1 MHRGPVSGQVA
12 THMTTTLYSGPLS
25 MFGAKVEIAARE
37 KGVPF
42 DLVMVPFTTDDAY
55 EPKHPEVL
63 RVNPVKQQVPV
74 WVDTIGGDQGDHGGP
89 DEVALFDSTQI
100 LEYLEDRYPRPA
112 HLALWPRGIAERAR
126 ARQLEQKSDEVFFP
140 HVIKLFGLQHD
151 MKSAAAVAAC
161 AGCARFYDEM
171 EGLLA
176 TREHL
181 AGPYSF
187 ADIAFYMACV
197 FADRKGAG
205 MTDATPRLLAWRT
218 RVGERPAVRAVVDPM
233 MRFLASQGRGVPAFL
248 RR

>member
-1 MHRGPVSGQVA
+1 
-12 THMTTTLYSGPLS
+12 MTRIYSGPLS

-37 KGVPF
+37 KGVAF
-42 DLVMVPFTTDDAY
+42 ELVMVPFIEGDAY

-74 WVDTIGGDQGDHGGP
+74 LVDG
-89 DEVALFDSTQI
+89 EVSLFDSTQI
-100 LEYLEDRYPRPA
+100 FEYLEDRYPAP
-112 HLALWPRGIAERAR
+112 ALWPEGIADRAR

-140 HVIKLFGLQHD
+140 NVIKLFGLQD
-151 MKSAAAVAAC
+151 AMQSAPAVAAC
-161 AGCARFYDEM
+161 AACARYYDEM

-176 TREHL
+176 TRDYL
-181 AGPYSF
+181 AGPYGF

-233 MRFLASQGRGVPAFL
+233 MQFLASQGRGVPAFL
-248 RR
+248 QR

>member
-1 MHRGPVSGQVA
+1 
-12 THMTTTLYSGPLS
+12 MTTHIYSGPLS

-42 DLVMVPFTTDDAY
+42 ELVMVPFTIDDAY

-74 WVDTIGGDQGDHGGP
+74 LTDDIDGG
-89 DEVALFDSTQI
+89 VALFDSTQI
-100 LEYLEDRYPRPA
+100 SEYLEDRYPGPES
-112 HLALWPRGIAERAR
+112 LALWPAGIAERAR

-140 HVIKLFGLQHD
+140 NVIRLFGLQHD
-151 MKSAAAVAAC
+151 MKSAPAVAAC
-161 AGCARFYDEM
+161 AACARFYEEL

-176 TREHL
+176 SRECEYL

-187 ADIAFYMACV
+187 ADIAFYMAHV

-205 MTDATPRLLAWRT
+205 MTGATPRLVAWRD
-218 RVGERPAVRAVVDPM
+218 RVGARPAVRAVVDPM

-248 RR
+248 QR

>member
-1 MHRGPVSGQVA
+1 
-12 THMTTTLYSGPLS
+12 MTTCIYSGPLS

-37 KGVPF
+37 KRVAF
-42 DLVMVPFTTDDAY
+42 ELVMVPFTTDDAY

-63 RVNPVKQQVPV
+63 RVNPVKRQVPV
-74 WVDTIGGDQGDHGGP
+74 LVD

-100 LEYLEDRYPRPA
+100 FEYLEDRYPEPP
-112 HLALWPRGIAERAR
+112 LWPEGIAERAR

-140 HVIKLFGLQHD
+140 NVIRLFGLQDD
-151 MKSAAAVAAC
+151 MQSEPAVAAC
-161 AGCARFYDEM
+161 AACARFYDEM
-171 EGLLA
+171 EALLA
-176 TREHL
+176 GRDYL

-205 MTDATPRLLAWRT
+205 MTGATPRLIDWRT
-218 RVGERPAVRAVVDPM
+218 RVGERAAVRAVVDPM

-248 RR
+248 QR

>member
-1 MHRGPVSGQVA
+1 
-12 THMTTTLYSGPLS
+12 MTTNIYSGPLS

-37 KGVPF
+37 KGIAF
-42 DLVMVPFTTDDAY
+42 ELVMVPFIEGDAY

-74 WVDTIGGDQGDHGGP
+74 LVDDIDGG
-89 DEVALFDSTQI
+89 VSLFDSTQI
-100 LEYLEDRYPRPA
+100 FEYLEDRYPAP
-112 HLALWPRGIAERAR
+112 ALWPEGIADRAR

-140 HVIKLFGLQHD
+140 NVIKLFGLQD
-151 MKSAAAVAAC
+151 AMQSAPAVAAC
-161 AGCARFYDEM
+161 AACARYYDEM

-176 TREHL
+176 TREYL
-181 AGPYSF
+181 AGPYGF

-205 MTDATPRLLAWRT
+205 MSAATPRLLAWRT

-233 MRFLASQGRGVPAFL
+233 MQFLASQGRGVPAFL
-248 RR
+248 QR